1 MQIDYNI
8 LITYGGYAKKINK
21 GHIIFHEGDNPVYY
35 YQVISGAVKMFSLS
49 DDDKELILG
58 VFTDGQSFG
67 EPPLF
72 IGKTYPGS
80 AQAIADTVLVKIAKT
95 GFLSILK
102 DYHNICFQLLTT
114 FADRIYSK
122 AKITHILNVAKPEE
136 RIQMFF
142 GELKQRQKIE
152 GKLLIPY
159 TRQQI
164 ADFTGLRVETVI
176 RTMLRMCK
184 EGKLKMVDHK
194 VYY

>member
-8 LITYGGYAKKINK
+8 LITYGGYAKKLTK
-21 GHIIFHEGDNPVYY
+21 GQVVFHEGDTPVYY
-35 YQVISGAVKMFSLS
+35 YQVITGAVKMFSIS
-49 DDDKELILG
+49 EDGKELMLAI
-58 VFTDGQSFG
+58 FTAGHSFG

-72 IGKTYPGS
+72 LGKNYPAS
-80 AQAIADTVLVKIAKT
+80 AEAIADTVIVKITKA
-95 GFLSILK
+95 GLLAILK
-102 DYHNICFQLLTT
+102 DYHEICFGLLTT
-114 FADRIYSK
+114 FAERIYSK
-122 AKITHILNVAKPEE
+122 ATITHILNISKPEE
-136 RIQMFF
+136 RLRLFF
-142 GELKQRQKIE
+142 ENLSQRKKTE